1 MAKSI
6 CPYLGTVDLDNNPDN
21 AVEYPSF
28 ENHCLVGDSLDALLL
43 TEQATLC
50 LAGSHRYCARYQA
63 AAATGTP
70 ALNPAF
76 SASRSTTPEAEPVA
90 PSNAPAHGWPGL
102 PIDSPG
108 LSEKADQLRRQWGWV
123 GAGIIFL
130 SIFACGS
137 LFAAY
142 VGWQMVTGNFLAQ
155 SPASIDTLA
164 DATTPTPQPVYTI
177 ITATSP
183 PQAIAAI
190 TLAPVAGA
198 PVITPTFAFPQAV
211 TPTPVVVLPQAGA
224 AQPSNGQIVE
234 ATLVDAT
241 LVPTLDPLAPPP
253 APVDNGQ
260 TENSAPFDAS
270 AEIPTRRPT
279 PIIDLPTSTP
289 EQVVEPTATSTPM
302 PTPTLGMPVVQFAPL
317 EQAVMLGEC
326 TIVRWNVINV
336 QAVYYEN
343 LPVNGVGEK
352 EECIDDEPV
361 IYKLAVAFH
370 DGTNK
375 VFTTTVVPL
384 FPTPT
389 LTPTPSFTPE
399 IIPSPTWTPE
409 QPTGTP
415 TPNVRYATSLA
426 VQASNPQ
433 SCAIGVPCTIG
444 VLITNSGDTLDNQS
458 VTIAQ
463 AGPWS
468 PQLCRGDGVCS
479 GGTLS
484 LNAMGPGNTAYVNFK
499 LEIPADAQP
508 QTVTY
513 GLRSISDGSGG
524 SVMSET
530 VAFNIEVK

>member
-6 CPYLGTVDLDNNPDN
+6 CPYLGTLDLNHNPDS

-43 TEQATLC
+43 TEQATVC
-50 LAGSHRYCARYQA
+50 LAGGLRNCARYQS

-76 SASRSTTPEAEPVA
+76 ASNRGHAPATEPAAPSPNAPVA
-90 PSNAPAHGWPGL
+90 GWPDFNL
-102 PIDSPG
+102 ASPSLG
-108 LSEKADQLRRQWGWV
+108 EQANQLRRQWGWV

-155 SPASIDTLA
+155 SPARVDTLA
-164 DATTPTPQPVYTI
+164 DPTTPTPQPVYTI

-183 PQAIAAI
+183 PQALAAV
-190 TLAPVAGA
+190 TPAPLAAA
-198 PVITPTFAFPQAV
+198 PVITATFAFPQAV
-211 TPTPVVVLPQAGA
+211 TPTPVVVLIQPGA
-224 AQPSNGQIVE
+224 AQPANGQIVE
-234 ATLVDAT
+234 AT

-253 APVDNGQ
+253 AAVADGSAQN
-260 TENSAPFDAS
+260 TAPFDAS

-289 EQVVEPTATSTPM
+289 EVVVEPTTTMTPM
-302 PTPTLGMPVVQFAPL
+302 PTPTLGMPVVQFSPL

-409 QPTGTP
+409 PPTATP
-415 TPNVRYATSLA
+415 TPNVRYATNLA
-426 VQASNPQ
+426 VQASDPH
-433 SCAIGVPCTIG
+433 SCTIGAPCTLG

-463 AGPWS
+463 SGPWS

-484 LNAMGPGNTAYVNFK
+484 LNAMGPGNTAYIEFK

-508 QTVTY
+508 QNVTY
-513 GLRSISDGSGG
+513 ALLSISDGSGG
-524 SVMSET
+524 VVMSET
-530 VAFNIEVK
+530 VYFNVDVK